1 MIPDY
6 YRGKSKDPF
15 TSPQEETVKF
25 LIDESNWDGQLKAD
39 FEETVLPYVEKLG
52 AKSIGTIG
60 NNFFCSTRLQACHYP
75 APGAST
81 IKLGGYIYVKI
92 YREM

>member
-1 MIPDY
+1 MNSKWSSRLKKNSTSGYLVVIPDY

-39 FEETVLPYVEKLG
+39 FEDSVLPYVQNLG
-52 AKSIGTIG
+52 AKTIGTIG
-60 NNFFCSTRLQACHYP
+60 
-75 APGAST
+75 
-81 IKLGGYIYVKI
+81 KI
-92 YREM
+92 L